1 MRVSSIRWGVIWI
14 GIGLF
19 FLAINFGT
27 LDSLVFP
34 RLFSLWPVLLIA
46 VGVELIF
53 RRTKFY
59 FLALLSPLLIAA
71 AFIVAASYK
80 GGPGWDLD
88 GFLRSWSWRYE
99 GEKTDL
105 VEIPLDDA
113 IDTLD
118 ITLDCGPV
126 EFDMKSVSDRLFSAQ
141 TRYYKKSP
149 IISHRSESKVEFI
162 NFENREELEWSL
174 LNIVGS
180 GQRIDFEIPDR
191 LPVEMSISTEADFP
205 DLDFSDL
212 RLTRLKSYV
221 RSGDVTVRLGDLED
235 LVRAEVSGKAD
246 ELAIVV
252 PSGFG
257 LEITGDRGRLDDAL
271 EGTDLVEFAGGYRS
285 GDFDRARQKAII
297 LLDARVKKVTINAY

>member
-1 MRVSSIRWGVIWI
+1 MRVSSIRWGVIWV

-80 GGPGWDLD
+80 GGPDWDFD

-105 VEIPLDDA
+105 VEIPLDND

-118 ITLDCGPV
+118 IILDCGPV
-126 EFDMKSVSDRLFSAQ
+126 EFDMKPVSDRLFSAE
-141 TRYYKKSP
+141 TRYYKRSP
-149 IISHRSESKVEFI
+149 IVSHRSENRVEFI

-174 LNIVGS
+174 LNVVGS
-180 GQRIDFEIPDR
+180 GQRIDFKIPDR
-191 LPVEMSISTEADFP
+191 LPIKMSISTEADSP
-205 DLDFSDL
+205 YLDFSDIHL
-212 RLTRLKSYV
+212 IGLKLYV
-221 RSGDVTVRLGDLED
+221 RSGDAKVRLGDLED
-235 LVRAEVSGKAD
+235 LVRAEISGKAD
-246 ELAIVV
+246 ELAIIV

-257 LEITGDRGRLDDAL
+257 LEITGDRGSLDDAM
-271 EGTDLVEFAGGYRS
+271 EGTDLLEFAGGYRS
-285 GDFDRARQKAII
+285 DDFDETRQKALI
-297 LLDARVKKVTINAY
+297 LLDARVKTVSIRRD